1 MAAYRIPLTP
11 EPQSFVVSLGGVEYR
26 LTVRWVEAHEGGWVL
41 DIATVSSSVE
51 GGGDLVAGIPLVT
64 GCDLLEPYDYLG
76 IGGGLVVWADG
87 SDLPP
92 TLDNLGQGVELYFLT
107 SEAA

>member
-1 MAAYRIPLTP
+1 MSAFRIPLSP
-11 EPQSFVVSLGGVEYR
+11 EPQSLTVSLGGVEYR
-26 LTVRWVEAHEGGWVL
+26 LTVRWVEADEGGWLL
-41 DIATVSSSVE
+41 DIATASSPD
-51 GGGDLVAGIPLVT
+51 GGVDLVAGIPLVT

-92 TLDNLGQGVELYFLT
+92 SLDNLGQGVELYFLT